1 MLVVFGR
8 HEWANSN
15 TPAST
20 GPTGTLKSHGYL
32 TSDYQLPFWMVMP
45 YGISPFSDTLIY
57 HEYHC
62 YIHIYIYCHIA
73 FQSYARECPLTY
85 SHVLVESSSFFAKNT
100 WREVLPFFRCT
111 RSWFGSWWAPQ
122 AGPSLWHRSPVPIFK
137 SVLRSNHL

>member
-57 HEYHC
+57 H
-62 YIHIYIYCHIA
+62 ISLLLILPYCISIICA
-73 FQSYARECPLTY
+73 GMPANLLPCST
-85 SHVLVESSSFFAKNT
+85 VESSSFFAKNT
-100 WREVLPFFRCT
+100 WRETPHFSGARGHGLVRGGRLK
-111 RSWFGSWWAPQ
+111 
-122 AGPSLWHRSPVPIFK
+122 LD
-137 SVLRSNHL
+137 HLYGTGARYRFLNRYSDRTIYR